1 MTTRTDMPAPTVKI
15 DDAKMLRKMKQY
27 EKIVG
32 KEVKQLVYNAG
43 RLCCLELAKST
54 APKGAGV
61 AAKKQ
66 GEKKIT
72 KNIRG
77 IFTIVNQKW
86 WKEVTTGRA
95 FSSGGAALHEKSGI
109 VWALDSQDTIASVDA
124 AKSFHKLQRGSDGQ
138 AKHLGML
145 DRAIVR
151 QAVYRKFLKETLAR
165 VGISKAGWGIA
176 AAACKADAR
185 QPVRGIP
192 AWVRR
197 NMGRA
202 KGSINDRRA
211 SGFSWQI
218 KLSNRVRYA
227 RETLSTNGQSFAV
240 NLARRKFFSMMNHA
254 IRAQKAKEA
263 GLKQ

>member
-1 MTTRTDMPAPTVKI
+1 MPAPTVKI

-27 EKIVG
+27 EKLVG
-32 KEVKQLVYNAG
+32 KEVKQLVHNAG
-43 RLCCLELAKST
+43 RLCCIELAKST
-54 APKGAGV
+54 FPKGAGV

-77 IFTIVNQKW
+77 IFTIVNPKW
-86 WKEVTTGRA
+86 WKEVTSGRA
-95 FSSGGAALHEKSGI
+95 FRSGGAAFNERTGQI
-109 VWALDSQDTIASVDA
+109 WALDTQETMASVDS
-124 AKSFHKLQRGSDGQ
+124 AKAFHKSQRGSDGQ
-138 AKHLGML
+138 AKRLGLL

-151 QAVYRKFLKETLAR
+151 QAVYRKLLKETMVK
-165 VGISKAGWGIA
+165 VGLSKAGWGVA
-176 AAACKADAR
+176 ATACKADAR
-185 QPVRGIP
+185 QPLRGIP

-197 NMGRA
+197 NTGRA

-211 SGFSWQI
+211 TGFGWQI
-218 KLSNRVRYA
+218 KMSNRVRYA
-227 RETLSTNGQSFAV
+227 RETLSSSGQSFAV

>member
-1 MTTRTDMPAPTVKI
+1 MPAPTVKI

-27 EKIVG
+27 EKLVG
-32 KEVKQLVYNAG
+32 KEVKQLVHNAG

-86 WKEVTTGRA
+86 WKEVTSGRA
-95 FSSGGAALHEKSGI
+95 FRSGGAALHDRSGK

-124 AKSFHKLQRGSDGQ
+124 AKSFHKSQRGSDGQ
-138 AKHLGML
+138 AKRLGML

-151 QAVYRKFLKETLAR
+151 QAVYRKFLKETLAK

-176 AAACKADAR
+176 AAACMADAR

-202 KGSINDRRA
+202 KGSISDRRA
-211 SGFSWQI
+211 SGFSWRI
-218 KLSNRVRYA
+218 KLKNRVRYA
-227 RETLSTNGQSFAV
+227 RETLSSSGESFAV

-263 GLKQ
+263 RLKE

>member
-1 MTTRTDMPAPTVKI
+1 MPTPTVKI

-32 KEVKQLVYNAG
+32 KEIKQLVHNAG

-72 KNIRG
+72 KNLRG

-86 WKEVTTGRA
+86 WREVTSGRA
-95 FSSGGAALHEKSGI
+95 FSSGGAAIHSKSGV
-109 VWALDSQDTIASVDA
+109 VWAVDSQETIASVDG
-124 AKSFHKLQRGSDGQ
+124 AKSFHRSQRGSDGQ
-138 AKHLGML
+138 AARLGML

-151 QAVYRKFLKETLAR
+151 QAVYRKYLKETMAK
-165 VGISKAGWGIA
+165 VGLSKAGWGVA
-176 AAACKADAR
+176 ATACKADAR
-185 QPVRGIP
+185 QPLRGIP

-202 KGSINDRRA
+202 KGSISDRKA

-218 KLSNRVRYA
+218 KLSNRVRYS
-227 RETLSTNGQSFAV
+227 RETLSSNGQSFAV
-240 NLARRKFFSMMNHA
+240 SLARRKFFSMMNHG

>member
-1 MTTRTDMPAPTVKI
+1 MPAPTVKI

-32 KEVKQLVYNAG
+32 KEVKQLVHNAG

-86 WKEVTTGRA
+86 WKEVTSGRA

-109 VWALDSQDTIASVDA
+109 VWALDSQDTIASVDVVGQRVGNSPKSGKTGWGSQVHA
-124 AKSFHKLQRGSDGQ
+124 VKAKTTQPTPKVKAVDDICAIGSDVQNHPFLLQ
-138 AKHLGML
+138 A
-145 DRAIVR
+145 
-151 QAVYRKFLKETLAR
+151 AR
-165 VGISKAGWGIA
+165 VQVKIVGTRATR
-176 AAACKADAR
+176 D
-185 QPVRGIP
+185 VVP
-192 AWVRR
+192 A
-197 NMGRA
+197 
-202 KGSINDRRA
+202 
-211 SGFSWQI
+211 
-218 KLSNRVRYA
+218 
-227 RETLSTNGQSFAV
+227 
-240 NLARRKFFSMMNHA
+240 
-254 IRAQKAKEA
+254 
-263 GLKQ
+263 

>member
-1 MTTRTDMPAPTVKI
+1 MTTKTEMPTPTVKI

-27 EKIVG
+27 EKSVG
-32 KEVKQLVYNAG
+32 KEVKQLVHNAG

-86 WKEVTTGRA
+86 WKEVTSGRA
-95 FSSGGAALHEKSGI
+95 FRSGGAALHDKSGK

-124 AKSFHKLQRGSDGQ
+124 AKSFHKSQRGSDGQ
-138 AKHLGML
+138 AKRLGML

-151 QAVYRKFLKETLAR
+151 QAVYRKFLKETLAK

-202 KGSINDRRA
+202 KGSISDRRA

-227 RETLSTNGQSFAV
+227 RETLSSNGQSFAV
-240 NLARRKFFSMMNHA
+240 NLARRKFFSMLNHS
-254 IRAQKAKEA
+254 IRYVKAKEA
-263 GLKQ
+263 GLR

>member
-1 MTTRTDMPAPTVKI
+1 
-15 DDAKMLRKMKQY
+15 MLRKMKQY
-27 EKIVG
+27 EKSVG
-32 KEVKQLVYNAG
+32 KEVKQLVHNAG

-86 WKEVTTGRA
+86 WKEVTSGRA
-95 FSSGGAALHEKSGI
+95 FRSGGAALHDKSGK

-124 AKSFHKLQRGSDGQ
+124 AKSFHKSQRGSDGQ
-138 AKHLGML
+138 AKRLGML

-211 SGFSWQI
+211 AGFSWQI
-218 KLSNRVRYA
+218 KLRNKVRYA